1 MSKNSNKQRYYQL
14 VDWLGSFKKI
24 SKTLKQK
31 PASRLDYYTSK
42 GN

>member
-1 MSKNSNKQRYYQL
+1 MSKVSSKQRYIQL
-14 VDWLGSFKKI
+14 VDWLNSFKKT

-31 PASRLDYYTSK
+31 PTSRLEYYSQK

>member
-14 VDWLGSFKKI
+14 VDWLGSFKKT
-24 SKTLKQK
+24 SKTSK
-31 PASRLDYYTSK
+31 PKNILRLDYYTSK